1 MLTDPPSSY
10 EFIFFNKWKKTKFFH
25 AIAYIS
31 NFSYGFVM
39 LDQSFVYPMFLVK
52 ALLRYSSSRM
62 AGTILL
68 FLFFFKLP
76 SADSKYYHFTTV
88 SLSSVLLGAVFADL
102 PLFFLGPGLHLTLL
116 PEFMKLFKTLLTEPS
131 SAVNDSRIN
140 VEFVFLTVHCTV
152 QKQERKKS

>member
-68 FLFFFKLP
+68 FFFF
-76 SADSKYYHFTTV
+76 
-88 SLSSVLLGAVFADL
+88 
-102 PLFFLGPGLHLTLL
+102 
-116 PEFMKLFKTLLTEPS
+116 
-131 SAVNDSRIN
+131 
-140 VEFVFLTVHCTV
+140 FLTPLSQQQILSFYNCLTFFCTFRCCLCRSPFIFPWTRFTPHTFTRV
-152 QKQERKKS
+152 YEIV